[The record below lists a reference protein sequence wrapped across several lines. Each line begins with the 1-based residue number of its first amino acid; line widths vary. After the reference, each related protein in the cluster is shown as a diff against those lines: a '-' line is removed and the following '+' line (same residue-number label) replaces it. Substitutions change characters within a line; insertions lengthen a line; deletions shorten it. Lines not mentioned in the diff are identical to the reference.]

1 MIPVAYSAFHC
12 ALLDGV
18 PDHYRRRLVGDGG
31 AVVAAGDR
39 RFLRTSLLLLLLH
52 VHAGGQK
59 HWRILCF
66 CGPYLRFLYSS
77 GIFKFFVI
85 RITSP
90 LCVLV
95 TGTHIF
101 RAPYITATSWRVCPH
116 PPCGRRQMHTARDR
130 NSSLMYALLRTT
142 RRRGACKKVAQR

>member
-18 PDHYRRRLVGDGG
+18 PDHYRRRLVGDDG

-59 HWRILCF
+59 HWRYYVF
-66 CGPYLRFLYSS
+66 AARTYGFY
-77 GIFKFFVI
+77 
-85 RITSP
+85 T
-90 LCVLV
+90 
-95 TGTHIF
+95 
-101 RAPYITATSWRVCPH
+101 APEFS
-116 PPCGRRQMHTARDR
+116 
-130 NSSLMYALLRTT
+130 NSS
-142 RRRGACKKVAQR
+142 